1 MHIFVLDNAA
11 WKSVGTQDMA
21 SRSRCPGRTWNQHV
35 SDDDLMSSLSMK
47 GIPWL
52 INGVPQNE
60 SDGGGGGDDDD
71 DD

>member
-1 MHIFVLDNAA
+1 M
-11 WKSVGTQDMA
+11 KPT
-21 SRSRCPGRTWNQHV
+21 C

-60 SDGGGGGDDDD
+60 NDDDD
-71 DD
+71 DDDDDH